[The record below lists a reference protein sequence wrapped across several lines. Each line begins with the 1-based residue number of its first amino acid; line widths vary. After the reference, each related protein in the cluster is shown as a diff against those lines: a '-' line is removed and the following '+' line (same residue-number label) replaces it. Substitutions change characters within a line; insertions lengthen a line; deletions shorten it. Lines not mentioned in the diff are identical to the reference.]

1 MRQAGVVVK
10 IYAHRGYAA
19 KEPEMTWASYR
30 AAIDWAEQAGQS
42 LGLECDVHYSGDGH
56 LICLHDLTVDRTS
69 TSRGRAY
76 DRSLAELR
84 ALDFGSWRTRRPSP
98 DQRRLI
104 TLAELIELTATAR
117 ASGVDVSLAIETK
130 HPNPRG
136 TEVEDG
142 VAELLAP
149 YGWTAAGSPVRIISF
164 FLPGLVRAA
173 ELMPELPRTFL
184 IEKDF
189 GEWRDGHL
197 PEGIT
202 TVGPDYQ
209 LLLRDPDY
217 LARALGRGHQ
227 VHVWTPNTRQ
237 EVTWC
242 LDRGVTGITTDD
254 PGTAARTIARWSK
267 RRTTI
272 A

>member
-1 MRQAGVVVK
+1 MVM

-30 AAIDWAEQAGQS
+30 AAIDWAERTGQP

-69 TSRGRAY
+69 TSHGRAY

-84 ALDFGSWRTRRPSP
+84 ILDFGSWRTRRPSP

-104 TLAELIELTATAR
+104 TLAELIELTAVAR
-117 ASGVDVSLAIETK
+117 ARGVDVSLAIETK

-142 VAELLAP
+142 VAALLEP
-149 YGWTAAGSPVRIISF
+149 YGWTTLGSPVRIISF
-164 FLPGLVRAA
+164 SLPGLERAG
-173 ELMPELPRTFL
+173 ELMPEVPRTFL

-189 GEWRDGHL
+189 GDWWDGRL

-202 TVGPDYQ
+202 TVGPDYE
-209 LLLRDPDY
+209 LLLQEPDY
-217 LARALGRGHQ
+217 LARALERGHGID
-227 VHVWTPNTRQ
+227 VWNPNTPQ

-254 PGTAARTIARWSK
+254 PEMAARTIARWSK
-267 RRTTI
+267 RHSGI